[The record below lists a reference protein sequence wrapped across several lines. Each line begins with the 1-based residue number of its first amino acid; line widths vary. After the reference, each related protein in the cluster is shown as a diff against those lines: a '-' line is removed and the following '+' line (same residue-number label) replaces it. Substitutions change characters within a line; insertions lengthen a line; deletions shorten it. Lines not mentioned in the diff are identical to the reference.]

1 MNENNEYHNLFN
13 YLQEKWNEFII
24 ELGDVEDD
32 NRRNAIYRER
42 KALFRMMYNFKMI
55 ERLCENDEEECE
67 FVYEE
72 LMDHYL
78 NEEKEFK

>member
-1 MNENNEYHNLFN
+1 MNEYHNLFN
-13 YLQEKWNEFII
+13 YLQEKWDDIII

-32 NRRNAIYRER
+32 KCRQAIYRER
-42 KALFRMMYNFKMI
+42 KALFRIMYHFNMI

-78 NEEKEFK
+78 NEKNAFE